1 VEEHG
6 GFLRLH
12 SQPGHGARFLVELP
26 VVKAPMSLVRPPAT
40 AELPAVP
47 GKAILIVDD
56 EAGIRNGL
64 AHLLRRNGYKVDTA
78 ANGRLA
84 LTKLQEQ
91 VFDLILCDL
100 RMPELDGPGLYQEL
114 ARHQPQPFQRMIFLT
129 GDTLSPETKEF
140 LERTDIPR
148 LTKPFTAAEV
158 RRVVAQALQEPS
170 RGTAEAG

>member
-6 GFLRLH
+6 GFLRMQ
-12 SQPGHGARFLVELP
+12 SQPGQGARFLVELP
-26 VVKAPMSLVRPPAT
+26 VVKAPMSPGRPLAT
-40 AELPAVP
+40 TELPSVP

-64 AHLLRRNGYKVDTA
+64 AYLLRRNGYKVDTA

-84 LTKLQEQ
+84 FTKLQEQ

-114 ARHQPQPFQRMIFLT
+114 AYHQPQLSQRMIFLT

-158 RRVVAQALQEPS
+158 RRAVAQALQEAN
-170 RGTAEAG
+170 RGTAEAS